1 MCFTIHLVPTD
12 FHTGLSVE
20 AGIEYVFVGQAR
32 KTVCKVLQPWIALG
46 FWVSTVVIVMLNYVC
61 CLKTAAQFGS
71 VVFLLLR
78 VWVWLELCSLNGL
91 WFAYVGADRMQLYN
105 PFVVRFVFLPAL
117 WITCCALIVVSLCAL
132 FWDLCSV
139 IFRGV
144 FSFVNLMRFV
154 CLCHYVLTWTGERQL
169 MVTFLDCGLLGEPVF
184 TLGRYF
190 RVDDCWGMH
199 LCTAIRSLFYLLA
212 YERGCLVEYDLG
224 ICQLTCLRTCMIVHR
239 YSCSRRL
246 LGGLFR
252 AGLCEWYS
260 AGTVTVSLGFKFGCH
275 EPLVSL

>member
-91 WFAYVGADRMQLYN
+91 WFAYVGADRMQL
-105 PFVVRFVFLPAL
+105 
-117 WITCCALIVVSLCAL
+117 C
-132 FWDLCSV
+132 DLC
-139 IFRGV
+139 FTC
-144 FSFVNLMRFV
+144 FVDYM
-154 CLCHYVLTWTGERQL
+154 
-169 MVTFLDCGLLGEPVF
+169 LLFMMLRTF
-184 TLGRYF
+184 TLC
-190 RVDDCWGMH
+190 VVW
-199 LCTAIRSLFYLLA
+199 LC
-212 YERGCLVEYDLG
+212 
-224 ICQLTCLRTCMIVHR
+224 
-239 YSCSRRL
+239 
-246 LGGLFR
+246 
-252 AGLCEWYS
+252 
-260 AGTVTVSLGFKFGCH
+260 VS
-275 EPLVSL
+275 